1 MNHGLPPGM
10 LELAKSQQSRQF
22 SASTVNMLAK
32 RSTNDRHLALTV
44 NPQYTN
50 AMSGSRNVLTNDNNI
65 DVTSNDQND
74 NDAMFIKMQ
83 QGHEQKDDEKEQEE
97 HQE

>member
-1 MNHGLPPGM
+1 
-10 LELAKSQQSRQF
+10 
-22 SASTVNMLAK
+22 
-32 RSTNDRHLALTV
+32 
-44 NPQYTN
+44 
-50 AMSGSRNVLTNDNNI
+50 MSGSRNVLTNDNNI